1 LLPPE
6 SRITSGSVVV
16 DGHEV
21 VGMSEDELRA
31 LRGAVIGMI
40 FQDARRALYPLR
52 RIRDQM
58 GGMLDLHRPGLT
70 KAQRLDRVHGLL
82 RQVGIH
88 DPERVARSYPHQLS
102 GGMAQRVMIATVL
115 IAEPKVVIAD
125 EPTTGLDATVQRQI
139 LELLSELQ
147 SRLEVSVL
155 MITHDLTVV
164 AQYCQS
170 MSVMHDGCS
179 VERGS
184 VRAVLSNP
192 QHAYTRRLIE
202 ASKLTAVR
210 HVEKVAR

>member
-1 LLPPE
+1 M
-6 SRITSGSVVV
+6 R
-16 DGHEV
+16 
-21 VGMSEDELRA
+21 R
-31 LRGAVIGMI
+31 LRGSVIGMV

-52 RIRDQM
+52 RVRDQM
-58 GGMLDLHRPGLT
+58 GSVLELHAPDVPKSR
-70 KAQRLDRVHGLL
+70 RLERIHELL

-88 DPERVARSYPHQLS
+88 DPERVAAAYPHQLS

-147 SRLEVSVL
+147 SRLGVAVL

-164 AQYCQS
+164 AQYCHS
-170 MSVMHDGCS
+170 VSVMHQGCS
-179 VERGS
+179 VETGR
-184 VRAVLSNP
+184 VRDVLARP

-202 ASKLTAVR
+202 ASKLTSVR
-210 HVEKVAR
+210 HREKVAR